1 MKKLV
6 VLGLVAGLIA
16 GSLAAPAGA
25 AKKKKKKK
33 PPAAPVSVD
42 AKFFL
47 RQDATPCSAS
57 HEHLSLTDGTDL
69 VCFYTTGGAANEARA
84 QTTGPII
91 TDWAVEEGVPF
102 VFDTAKKITGEI
114 TVRGG
119 DLDTGVAGSTGPVSA
134 GQARF
139 DLAVVAE
146 IGGEEKEI
154 GAVSETWMTVP
165 GDVHLVKLDLAIDPA
180 FAGQQVTAF
189 RIDTQL
195 RGVSIGPHSIELED
209 PASFLVVPTLVTQ

>member
-6 VLGLVAGLIA
+6 VFGLVAGLVA
-16 GSLAAPAGA
+16 GSLAAPAV
-25 AKKKKKKK
+25 AKKKKPK
-33 PPAAPVSVD
+33 PPPAPVSVD
-42 AKFFL
+42 QKFFL

-57 HEHLSLTDGTDL
+57 HEHLSLTDGADL
-69 VCFYTTGGAANEARA
+69 VCFYTGGGAPNEVRA
-84 QTTGPII
+84 QAGTPII
-91 TDWAVEEGVPF
+91 TDWAAEDGVPF

-119 DLDTGVAGSTGPVSA
+119 DLGAGPMAA

-139 DLAVVAE
+139 DLAVIATVAGAETE
-146 IGGEEKEI
+146 IGTL
-154 GAVSETWMTVP
+154 SETWITAP

-180 FAGQQVTAF
+180 LAGQSVTAF

-209 PASFLVVPTLVTQ
+209 PASFLIVPTLQ